1 MASKFIYVISG
12 VDGSGKTSLLE
23 ATKEYIT
30 TTYPTIPFYSNKAP
44 SGTVAGHF
52 IRSKLLFG
60 PRNPPLADLFL
71 LLADMAFLTKEIG
84 DMVTEDHIVLLD
96 RFWGDTIAY
105 QVFGNN
111 TTTLEELQPYLAKF
125 PQPLRN
131 YWLDV
136 SLETQQKR
144 LQERGKLDFFDNEK
158 EEFWGKVKRGYEYL
172 LKEGNKK
179 KVSDWV
185 YVNGEFPLDKL
196 AQMLGEDIV
205 YCFKKLGGKGDAKL
219 KI

>member
-1 MASKFIYVISG
+1 MRSKFLFVVSG

-30 TTYPTIPFYSNKAP
+30 TAYPTIPFYTNRAP
-44 SGTVAGHF
+44 GGTYVGKK
-52 IRSKLLFG
+52 IRDLLFM
-60 PRNPPLADLFL
+60 PHNPPLGDLFL
-71 LLADMAFLTKEIG
+71 LLADMAFLAKEIE
-84 DMVTEDHIVLLD
+84 DMTTENHIVLLD
-96 RFWGDTIAY
+96 RFFGDTIAY

-111 TTTLEELQPYLAKF
+111 TTTLGELQPYLNRF

-144 LQERGKLDFFDNEK
+144 LQERGKLDSFDNEK

-205 YCFKKLGGKGDAKL
+205 YCFKKLNKN
-219 KI
+219 I